1 MMKTLGIEIKGSTI
15 IGVLTDGERIYDFP
29 NKIDLKDSY
38 DSEEIRKLQNQLKE
52 VFTESDLDSI
62 IIKKRMEKG
71 KFAGGAASFKLEG
84 VIQLSTDKPVSF
96 IAGTQINAFQKKNSI
111 DLSAVKKYQEQA
123 YLAALTQV
131 Q

>member
-1 MMKTLGIEIKGSTI
+1 MKVLGIEIKGSTI
-15 IGVLTDGERIYDFP
+15 IGVLADGANIYDFP
-29 NKIDLKDSY
+29 NKIELVDSY
-38 DSEEIRKLQNQLKE
+38 NSEEIRNLQKQLQETFEKAE
-52 VFTESDLDSI
+52 LDSI

-84 VIQLSTDKPVSF
+84 VIQLSTEKPVSF
-96 IAGTQINAFQKKNSI
+96 IAGTQLNAFQKKNSA
-111 DLSAVKKYQEQA
+111 DLSIVKKYQESA